1 MRVVVVVVP
10 LIPPRASQGT
20 LVVKNLPA
28 SAGDISDMGVIPWWE
43 RDLGEGHGNPLKY
56 FCLENPMDR
65 GAWWATVHRIAKSQT
80 RLKGLNTHSS

>member
-28 SAGDISDMGVIPWWE
+28 SAGDIRDMGVAWQPTPVF
-43 RDLGEGHGNPLKY
+43 LAGESHGQKNKFLLFRPLSLSY
-56 FCLENPMDR
+56 F
-65 GAWWATVHRIAKSQT
+65 VVV
-80 RLKGLNTHSS
+80 GLASY